1 MTKNTRLGKLYI
13 VSTPIG
19 NLKDISYRSVEVLD
33 RVDFC
38 LAEDTRVTRKLF
50 NHYKID
56 ARNKLI
62 SYHKFSEKK
71 KLKEILLRL
80 SSGKDFALVSDAG
93 TPLISDPGSIL
104 VKEAIL
110 LGIEIV
116 VCPGSS
122 AVISALTATGFDLDN
137 FSFHGFSPSKISERE
152 KFIESLKRK
161 FETIVFF
168 ETSRNILKTLDLID
182 KYMSDRELCVCRE
195 ITKLYETYYR
205 GNAKDIKKIMENNL
219 DEIKGEIVLVLSKI
233 DNHKDLKNSLN
244 EEEIRVVKVISE
256 YLSNKDAAKIAAK
269 IFKRNKK
276 IFYDFLSD

>member
-182 KYMSDRELCVCRE
+182 KCMSDRELCVCRE

>member
-19 NLKDISYRSVEVLD
+19 NLKDISYRSVEVLN

-137 FSFHGFSPSKISERE
+137 FSFHGFSL
-152 KFIESLKRK
+152 F
-161 FETIVFF
+161 
-168 ETSRNILKTLDLID
+168 SRQVRGRYLRFSQRLYRPPRTL
-182 KYMSDRELCVCRE
+182 S
-195 ITKLYETYYR
+195 
-205 GNAKDIKKIMENNL
+205 
-219 DEIKGEIVLVLSKI
+219 
-233 DNHKDLKNSLN
+233 
-244 EEEIRVVKVISE
+244 
-256 YLSNKDAAKIAAK
+256 
-269 IFKRNKK
+269 
-276 IFYDFLSD
+276 